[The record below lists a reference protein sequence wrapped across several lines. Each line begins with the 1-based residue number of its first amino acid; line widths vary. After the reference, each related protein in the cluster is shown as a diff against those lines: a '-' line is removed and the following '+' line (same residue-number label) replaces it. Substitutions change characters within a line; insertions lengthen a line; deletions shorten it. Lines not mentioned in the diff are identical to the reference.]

1 MSADSLVYGLHAVRM
16 LLEQHADRVRQVW
29 LQQGRDDARLRTVQ
43 ELAASHGVRSGRRP
57 ADELD
62 RLTDGAVHQ
71 GVVAEVTPAPVVDE
85 DELLARVA
93 AAGRDVLLLVLD
105 GLQDPHNLGA
115 CLRTADAAGVMAVIA
130 PKDRAAGLTPAVRKV
145 AAGAAEAIPF
155 VQVTNLAR
163 TLARLKEA
171 GVWLVGTAGVAEM
184 DLYAADLT
192 GPLAIV
198 VGAEGSG
205 MRRLTREA
213 CDFTVRLP
221 MRGVVESLNASV
233 ATGIVLYEAVRQRSV
248 RKQA

>member
-1 MSADSLVYGLHAVRM
+1 MSAENLVYGLHAVRV
-16 LLEQHADRVRQVW
+16 LLERHGRQVRQVW
-29 LQQGRDDARLRTVQ
+29 LQQGRDDTRLRAVQ
-43 ELAASHGVRSGRRP
+43 DLAAAQGVRIGRCAP
-57 ADELD
+57 AELD
-62 RLTDGAVHQ
+62 RMTGAAVHQ
-71 GVVAEVTPAPVVDE
+71 GVVAEVTPAPALDE

-93 AAGRDVLLLVLD
+93 AAGGDVLLLVLD

-115 CLRTADAAGVMAVIA
+115 CLRTAEAAGVMAVIA

-163 TLARLKEA
+163 TMARLKAA
-171 GVWLVGTAGVAEM
+171 GVWLVGAAGVAEM

-192 GPLAIV
+192 GPLAVV

-213 CDFTVRLP
+213 CDFTVKLP
-221 MRGVVESLNASV
+221 MRGVVESLNVSV
-233 ATGIVLYEAVRQRSV
+233 ATGIVLYEALRQRG
-248 RKQA
+248 RQAPG